1 MSISSISTFTAAVP
15 GPAAHSSG
23 AAAAAAAAPP
33 SGSSDIKDP
42 LQELSSKLE
51 MFLKINKKKHEAQAD
66 PGATTPPYN
75 PWQV

>member
-1 MSISSISTFTAAVP
+1 M
-15 GPAAHSSG
+15 
-23 AAAAAAAAPP
+23 
-33 SGSSDIKDP
+33 
-42 LQELSSKLE
+42 QELSSKLE